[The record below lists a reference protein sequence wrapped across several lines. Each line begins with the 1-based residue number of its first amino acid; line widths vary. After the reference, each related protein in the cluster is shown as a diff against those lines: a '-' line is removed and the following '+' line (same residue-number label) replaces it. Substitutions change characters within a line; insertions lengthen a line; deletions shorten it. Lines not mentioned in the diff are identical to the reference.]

1 MSLRRRRAVLAA
13 LAVPGIAA
21 LLAASSGAIFAGC
34 GSTQR
39 TRPDELVILI
49 EATVEDLDPR
59 FAASAYAIKVSRLVA
74 APLVSLNNPDM
85 RPRME
90 LAESVRQPSPRTYVV
105 TLRASARFS
114 DGTPVTG
121 ADVKATLDSIR
132 GDQSLSPYRRAFA
145 RIIRID
151 VLSTRKVRFT
161 LRAPHAPFVSDLD
174 MGILPARQVGAS
186 ARRRSG
192 RIPDGAL
199 VGAGPLRIVRRTAQ
213 RIVLAPNPH
222 YFGPRPKLKRYV
234 IKTVEDDNSR
244 LLCLV
249 SGGGDITQNTVAPLL
264 LPALQRS
271 DKLRVGSGPSL
282 MTTYLAFNLA
292 DKRLG
297 DVRVRRAI
305 AHALDRRRIIRA
317 KFRGRARIAT
327 SILAPH
333 HWAHNPDLAPV
344 GFDLAA
350 ARRLL
355 DAAGYPRPAGGG
367 PRFKLTYKTS
377 SNRFRLALARVLA
390 RQLGR
395 VGIAVQVRSYEWGV
409 FFADLKKGNFQ
420 LATLQMTELA
430 EPDYHYYFFHSSKR
444 SSAAK
449 PNAGGNRFGYADAE
463 VDRLLEGGR
472 VEQDRARRRQLYR
485 RVQARLHG
493 DLPILPLWH
502 EDNLV
507 VMRRHVRGYRMLPNA
522 RFDPLLRVY
531 KRR

>member
-1 MSLRRRRAVLAA
+1 MTAARLLGVLGVAA
-13 LAVPGIAA
+13 WV
-21 LLAASSGAIFAGC
+21 AGC

-39 TRPDELVILI
+39 TKADELVILI

-59 FAASAYAIKVSRLVA
+59 FAASGYAIKISRLVA
-74 APLVSLNNPDM
+74 APLVSLNTKDM
-85 RPRME
+85 RPKME
-90 LAESVRQPSPRTYVV
+90 LAESVVQPDPRSYVV
-105 TLRASARFS
+105 TLRPEARFS
-114 DGTPVTG
+114 DGAPVTA

-132 GDQSLSPYRRAFA
+132 AKSSLSPYRRAFA
-145 RIIRID
+145 RIVKID
-151 VLSTRKVRFT
+151 VVAERKVRFT

-174 MGILPARQVGAS
+174 MGILKASQVKAS

-192 RIPDGAL
+192 RVPDGQL
-199 VGAGPLRIVRRTAQ
+199 LGAGPLRIVKRSTQ
-213 RIVLAPNPH
+213 RIVLAPNPRYH
-222 YFGPRPKLKRYV
+222 GPKPKLRRYV

-271 DKLRVGSGPSL
+271 DKLRVQSGPSL
-282 MTTYLAFNLA
+282 MTTYLAFNLR
-292 DKRLG
+292 DKHLR
-297 DVRVRRAI
+297 DRRVRLAI
-305 AHALDRRRIIRA
+305 AHALDRRRIVRA
-317 KFRGRARIAT
+317 KLRGRALVAT
-327 SILAPH
+327 SILTPH
-333 HWAHNPDLAPV
+333 HWAHNEALEPIP
-344 GFDLAA
+344 FDLAE

-355 DAAGYPRPAGGG
+355 DAAGLRRPAGGG
-367 PRFKLTYKTS
+367 PRLRLTYKTS

-395 VGIAVQVRSYEWGV
+395 VGIRVQVRSYEWGV
-409 FFADLKKGNFQ
+409 FFADLKKGSFQ

-444 SSAAK
+444 TSAAS

-463 VDRLLEGGR
+463 VDRLLERGR
-472 VEQDRARRRQLYR
+472 AELDRSRRRRIYR
-485 RVQARLHG
+485 HVQARLAQ

-507 VMRRHVRGYRMLPNA
+507 VMRSDVRGYHILPNA
-522 RFDPLLRVY
+522 RFDPLLGVV

>member
-1 MSLRRRRAVLAA
+1 MRRLCGLVGVAAIAV
-13 LAVPGIAA
+13 
-21 LLAASSGAIFAGC
+21 SC

-39 TRPDELVILI
+39 TKPDELVILI
-49 EATVEDLDPR
+49 EASVEDLDPR
-59 FAASAYAIKVSRLVA
+59 FAASGYAIKISRLVA
-74 APLVSLNNPDM
+74 APLVSLNTRDT

-90 LAESVRQPSPRTYVV
+90 LAESVVQPTPRTYVV
-105 TLRASARFS
+105 TLRSGAKFS
-114 DGTPVTG
+114 DGTSVLAT
-121 ADVKATLDSIR
+121 DVKATLDSVR
-132 GDQSLSPYRRAFA
+132 ATESLSPYRRAFG
-145 RIIRID
+145 RIVAID
-151 VLSTRKVRFT
+151 VLSKRKVRFT
-161 LRAPHAPFVSDLD
+161 LRAAHAPFISDLD
-174 MGILPARQVGAS
+174 MGILKASQVASS

-192 RIPDGAL
+192 RVADRQL
-199 VGAGPLRIVRRTAQ
+199 VGAGPLRIVQRTTQ

-222 YFGPRPKLKRYV
+222 YHGAKPRLKRYV

-271 DKLRVGSGPSL
+271 KKLRVTGGPSL
-282 MTTYLAFNLA
+282 MTTYMAFNLR
-292 DKRLG
+292 DKRLK
-297 DVRVRRAI
+297 DPRVRRAI
-305 AHALDRRRIIRA
+305 AHALDRPRIIRA
-317 KFRGRARIAT
+317 KFRGRAKLAT

-333 HWAHNPDLAPV
+333 HWAHNKSIKPI

-355 DAAGYPRPAGGG
+355 DEAGFKRPAGGG
-367 PRFKLTYKTS
+367 PRFKLSYKTS

-395 VGIAVQVRSYEWGV
+395 VGIEVQVRSYEWGV

-444 SSAAK
+444 TSAAR
-449 PNAGGNRFGYADAE
+449 PNAGGNRFGYANAG
-463 VDRLLEGGR
+463 VDRLLEQGR
-472 VEQDRARRRQLYR
+472 AELDRTRRREIYL
-485 RVQARLHG
+485 RVQAKLAR

-507 VMRRHVRGYRMLPNA
+507 VMRSHVRGYVMLPNA
-522 RFDPLLRVY
+522 RFDPLLMAY
-531 KRR
+531 KL

>member
-1 MSLRRRRAVLAA
+1 MTSLQRRGIPGAAIVAA
-13 LAVPGIAA
+13 LTVA
-21 LLAASSGAIFAGC
+21 LLAGC

-74 APLVSLNNPDM
+74 APLVSLNNADS

-90 LAESVRQPSPRTYVV
+90 LAESVSQPSPRTYMV
-105 TLRASARFS
+105 TLRAGARFS
-114 DGTPVTG
+114 DGAPVT
-121 ADVKATLDSIR
+121 AVDVKATLDSIR
-132 GDQSLSPYRRAFA
+132 RDKSVSPYRRAFA
-145 RIIRID
+145 RIISID
-151 VLSTRKVRFT
+151 VLSARKVRFT

-174 MGILPARQVGAS
+174 IGILKASQVASS

-192 RIPDGAL
+192 RIPDGEL
-199 VGAGPLRIVRRTAQ
+199 LGAGPLRMVSRTAQ

-222 YFGPRPKLKRYV
+222 YFGPKPKLSRYV

-249 SGGGDITQNTVAPLL
+249 SRGGDITQNTVAPLL

-292 DKRLG
+292 DKRLR

-305 AHALDRRRIIRA
+305 AHALDRQRIIRA

-333 HWAHNPDLAPV
+333 HWAHNPDLKPI

-355 DAAGYPRPAGGG
+355 DAAGYRRPAGGG

-409 FFADLKKGNFQ
+409 FFADLKKGSFQ

-449 PNAGGNRFGYADAE
+449 PNAGGNRFGYANAE
-463 VDRLLEGGR
+463 VDRLLERGR
-472 VEQDRARRRQLYR
+472 AELDRTRRRQLYR
-485 RVQARLHG
+485 KVQARLFR

-507 VMRRHVRGYRMLPNA
+507 VMGSQVRGYKMLPNA
-522 RFDPLLRVY
+522 RFDPLLQVH
-531 KRR
+531 KRP